1 MALPSEVGKVEFGM
15 KNRGAIRGVIKH
27 RQTEEYYA
35 GDGGWTEDKEEA
47 KVFQS
52 LSALVDEA
60 LKYNIRDCCEFILA
74 YEENP
79 GFDVY
84 LPL

>member
-1 MALPSEVGKVEFGM
+1 MASPSLLGKGEVGM
-15 KNRGAIRGVIKH
+15 KKSGAIRGVIKH
-27 RQTEEYYA
+27 RQTEQYYA

-47 KVFQS
+47 KVFKS

-74 YEENP
+74 YDENP